1 MEATLPTSRVPA
13 VAAKAKVTMRTQKRG
28 VLTISP
34 GVRSPKVPACAPPLG
49 ASKPSGSQP
58 ASGAFRNRAE
68 AAIITKKMTPSALRA
83 PKMPRLG
90 MSSEAS
96 TGDSTAGPAVEA
108 ARVMPEARPFL
119 SMNHF

>member
-1 MEATLPTSRVPA
+1 
-13 VAAKAKVTMRTQKRG
+13 MRT
-28 VLTISP
+28 
-34 GVRSPKVPACAPPLG
+34 ALG
-49 ASKPSGSQP
+49 GLEALGQP
-58 ASGAFRNRAE
+58 AGLGGLQEQGGGGDHYKEDDAE
-68 AAIITKKMTPSALRA
+68 CLEA

-119 SMNHF
+119 SMNHFWPVVSAGL

>member
-1 MEATLPTSRVPA
+1 MR
-13 VAAKAKVTMRTQKRG
+13 AALWG
-28 VLTISP
+28 L
-34 GVRSPKVPACAPPLG
+34 
-49 ASKPSGSQP
+49 KPSGSQP
-58 ASGAFRNRAE
+58 ASGAFRNSAE
-68 AAIITKKMTPSALRA
+68 AAIVTKKMTPSALRA

-119 SMNHF
+119 SMKHFWPVVIAGL

>member
-1 MEATLPTSRVPA
+1 MRAT
-13 VAAKAKVTMRTQKRG
+13 
-28 VLTISP
+28 
-34 GVRSPKVPACAPPLG
+34 LG

-58 ASGAFRNRAE
+58 ASGAFRNKSE
-68 AAIITKKMTPSALRA
+68 TENVTKMMTPSALRA

-108 ARVMPEARPFL
+108 ARVLPEARPFL
-119 SMNHF
+119 SMNHFWPVVSAGV